1 MVNFW
6 MLNFELWFFF
16 LNLKKKW
23 KRSLIEYVFKNLIF
37 CVFIFKKYLIEEKMV
52 LLIKKINSGLIICI
66 VEKE

>member
-37 CVFIFKKYLIEEKMV
+37 CVFKKYLIEEKMV